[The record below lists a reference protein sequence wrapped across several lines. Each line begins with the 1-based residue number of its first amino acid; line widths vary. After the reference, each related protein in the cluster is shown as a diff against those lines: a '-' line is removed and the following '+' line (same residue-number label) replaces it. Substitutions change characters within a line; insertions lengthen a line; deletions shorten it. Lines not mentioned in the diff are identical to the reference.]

1 MAVAFLLSLA
11 HGANPIPYADVWDA
25 IWNRG
30 ENEASWIV
38 WDQRLPRT
46 VIGILTGAA
55 FALAGALIQ
64 ALSRNPL
71 ADSGILGVNA
81 GAGLAV
87 TVGVGLFGV
96 MRDGQIVTTGDPAD
110 VMTPQLV
117 EEVFGLKALV
127 VPDPVTGTPT
137 IVPLDPRSA
146 EGSLGPVSPIT
157 EEA

>member
-30 ENEASWIV
+30 ENEASWTV

-87 TVGVGLFGV
+87 TVGVGLVGIAGITQYIWFAFAGAAA
-96 MRDGQIVTTGDPAD
+96 TT
-110 VMTPQLV
+110 VLV
-117 EEVFGLKALV
+117 YIIGAPVLIALV
-127 VPDPVTGTPT
+127 RRKNASG
-137 IVPLDPRSA
+137 L
-146 EGSLGPVSPIT
+146 
-157 EEA
+157 